1 MRPVNL
7 IPVEERSD
15 ARKPMRG
22 GPLAYVIVGALLAGL
37 GAVTLLVV
45 TDNQISSR
53 TTELAELRKQT
64 TSAEARANRLS
75 AYTQLHSISAQR
87 TATVANLAN
96 SRFDWERVMRQ
107 LSLVLPSDVW
117 LTNLTGTARPS
128 VSVGGGESL
137 QLRAAVRGPALSLVG
152 CAAGQESVARFVT
165 VLKDIDGVTR
175 VGVQSSQLP
184 SSDGGGGS
192 SGSVSASGGCQTHNF
207 IAQFQIVVAFD
218 AAPIPAAA
226 TGEGAVAAAPE
237 AAPEATPEGTE
248 SEATPT
254 AAEGE

>member
-7 IPVEERSD
+7 IPVEERRD
-15 ARKPMRG
+15 ARQPMRG
-22 GPLAYVIVGALLAGL
+22 GPLAYIVLGALLAAL

-53 TTELAELRKQT
+53 TSELSELKTQT
-64 TSAEARANRLS
+64 ASAEAQATRLA
-75 AYTQLHSISAQR
+75 AYTQFHSVSTQR
-87 TATVANLAN
+87 TATVSNLAD
-96 SRFDWERVMRQ
+96 SRFDWEKVMRQ

-117 LTNLTGTARPS
+117 LTNLTGTVRPS

-137 QLRAAVRGPALSLVG
+137 ELRSSVRGPALSLVG

-165 VLKDIDGVTR
+165 VLRDIDGVTR

-184 SSDGGGGS
+184 STDGAGAAG
-192 SGSVSASGGCQTHNF
+192 GSVSASGGCQTHKF

-226 TGEGAVAAAPE
+226 TGEGAVAVAPE
-237 AAPEATPEGTE
+237 EATEEPASGE
-248 SEATPT
+248 STTTAT
-254 AAEGE
+254 EGE